1 MGCNQ
6 LSISDIILKLDFI
19 TTQKTFT
26 EGNGILKIFRQKH
39 GFTLVELI
47 CVLVILAVL
56 AALLVPSL
64 TGYIDE
70 AKQQAVISEAKGVW
84 TAAQA
89 AASEFYGLQNTQ
101 DRMDN
106 SLTNSC
112 TIDGVMYTK
121 LGRITNASLYYMQ
134 HNWDKTNN
142 EASRVIAQQV
152 LIYLESADKNN
163 SKYNFGNASVPVSGK
178 TLSNTFN
185 TYFRGNIPD
194 NAVFVQI
201 FYDKSCKILALN
213 FGKDG
218 YLVTM
223 TVNGTVTCEKNGKI
237 L

>member
-1 MGCNQ
+1 MK
-6 LSISDIILKLDFI
+6 KLH
-19 TTQKTFT
+19 
-26 EGNGILKIFRQKH
+26 QKH

-64 TGYIDE
+64 TGYIDK
-70 AKQQAVISEAKGVW
+70 AKQQSVISEANGIW

-101 DRMDN
+101 DRMNN

-112 TIDGVMYTK
+112 TIDGKKYTN
-121 LGRITNASLYYMQ
+121 LGRITNSSLYYVQ
-134 HNWDKTNN
+134 HNWNKTNN
-142 EASRVIAQQV
+142 EASRIITQQV

-163 SKYNFGNASVPVSGK
+163 SKYDFGNASVPVSGK
-178 TLSNTFN
+178 TLSNTFK
-185 TYFRGNIPD
+185 TYFPGNIPG

-201 FYDKSCKILALN
+201 FYDENCKILALN

>member
-1 MGCNQ
+1 M
-6 LSISDIILKLDFI
+6 SISTVILKDNQRTYIKKALI
-19 TTQKTFT
+19 LV
-26 EGNGILKIFRQKH
+26 GN
-39 GFTLVELI
+39 
-47 CVLVILAVL
+47 
-56 AALLVPSL
+56 P
-64 TGYIDE
+64 
-70 AKQQAVISEAKGVW
+70 
-84 TAAQA
+84 
-89 AASEFYGLQNTQ
+89 
-101 DRMDN
+101 
-106 SLTNSC
+106 LTNSC
-112 TIDGVMYTK
+112 TIDGVKYTK
-121 LGRITNASLYYMQ
+121 LGRITNASLYYIQ

-223 TVNGTVTCEKNGKI
+223 TANGSVTCEKNGKI

>member
-6 LSISDIILKLDFI
+6 FSISGIILKLDFI

-64 TGYIDE
+64 TGYIDK
-70 AKQQAVISEAKGVW
+70 AKQQAVISEAKGIW
-84 TAAQA
+84 TAAQS

-112 TIDGVMYTK
+112 TIDGVKYTK

-152 LIYLESADKNN
+152 LIYLESAEQI
-163 SKYNFGNASVPVSGK
+163 
-178 TLSNTFN
+178 
-185 TYFRGNIPD
+185 RIIPS
-194 NAVFVQI
+194 I
-201 FYDKSCKILALN
+201 IL
-213 FGKDG
+213 
-218 YLVTM
+218 VM
-223 TVNGTVTCEKNGKI
+223 TVYQCQERHFRI
-237 L
+237 LLIHIFVGIYRITLYLYKFSMIKVAKF